1 MTSKAEKFEKKHKRE
16 NLPDVRPGDKIRIRK
31 KIKGEDKTQT
41 IEGIVI
47 AKKHGN
53 SINSTITVMQ
63 EVAKVGV
70 ERILPLHSPS
80 IKSIEVIERAKVRKA
95 KLNYLKER
103 TGKKKKLKK
112 KGAKK

>member
-1 MTSKAEKFEKKHKRE
+1 MTSKAEKFEQKNKKN
-16 NLPDVRPGDKIRIRK
+16 NLPDVRPGDKIRIIK

-41 IEGIVI
+41 IEGVVI

-53 SINSTITVMQ
+53 SINSTITVKQ

-70 ERILPLHSPS
+70 ERILPLHSPNIEE
-80 IKSIEVIERAKVRKA
+80 IKVLEKSKVRKA
-95 KLNYLKER
+95 KLNYLRKS

-112 KGAKK
+112 K

>member
-1 MTSKAEKFEKKHKRE
+1 MTSKAEEFEKKHKKDD
-16 NLPDVRPGDKIRIRK
+16 LPDIRPGDKVRIRK
-31 KIKGEDKTQT
+31 KIKGEDKVQT

-53 SINSTITVMQ
+53 SINSTITVRQ

-70 ERILPLHSPS
+70 ERLLPLHSPN
-80 IKSIEVIERAKVRKA
+80 IKEIEVLERAKVRKA
-95 KLNYLKER
+95 KLNYLRGR

-112 KGAKK
+112 KSTK